1 VTEDLIVTT
10 VLIVLLCLAC
20 IIWGVVYEIN
30 ARKYR

>member
-1 VTEDLIVTT
+1 MTEDLIVTT

-20 IIWGVVYEIN
+20 IVWGVVYEIS